1 MSDHKKIDWLRWHKR
16 KYFIRINCFIMVCIL
31 LIVLLLQFPIVHAES
46 VKISDLYFF
55 NNILNSEDALSSLG
69 GEPYQTVLSSSSL
82 RVNPFFDKETALS
95 YEEKLLDMFEQTVDL
110 SGLTNPYMSVCV
122 NSNDSSHLFV
132 AFHESNLTRYC
143 NFDNVTCGLDCSSGK
158 VYSYDL
164 NYGTFSYIGTTISW
178 SGQFNFNILL
188 STAPIIYTYYPSS
201 YSSYDYNYMLSAGD
215 CGSGPGGLNISG
227 RDTSASEH
235 KRVYEGSCV
244 YMQFSNL
251 NTGTLHIVCKSDEY
265 QRTNNFFVKLRVSNS
280 TQVSENTAY
289 TWHHKRVGVDGDYLN
304 NFSVPNNT
312 FNRGTYA
319 EYDIPLSAF
328 GNGGDYSIDLS
339 TLNQGLLDSNE
350 RSLYSFN
357 SCFEDSSVGSAGSEG
372 LATIVWS
379 LLSTVNFKFYD
390 KYETDYNLK
399 LISNVYDVSVALCGG
414 SGNDATEEI
423 FDSFTLDM
431 VSGATSSQEYPQ
443 TTEND
448 VKEQL
453 NTTIIPNNYV
463 PTPQKPSYPDA
474 YNITV
479 PNTPSNNNDN
489 NDTNN
494 NNVAPTNNNNVTNGD
509 YSPSVVNN
517 NNVTIEQGNK
527 YPEKGVMNSFIR
539 IINNDKNNAVNDVN
553 QLVAGNDF
561 VRLCN
566 NVLYAVPNQYWNVWL
581 IALKAILGIVVSAF
595 FLKILINWS
604 T

>member
-1 MSDHKKIDWLRWHKR
+1 MNDHKKIDWLRWHKR

-46 VKISDLYFF
+46 FKISDLYYF
-55 NNILNSEDALSSLG
+55 NNILNSEDALASLG

-95 YEEKLLDMFEQTVDL
+95 YEEKLIDMFDNTVDL

-122 NSNDSSHLFV
+122 NGNDSSHLYV

-143 NFDNVTCGLDCSSGK
+143 NFDNVTCGLDCSSAK

-164 NYGTFSYIGTTISW
+164 TYGNFTYYGTGISW
-178 SGQFNFNILL
+178 SGQVNLNVLL
-188 STAPIIYTYYPSS
+188 STAPIIYTYYPAS
-201 YSSYDYNYMLSAGD
+201 YSSYDYNYMVNNGD

-251 NTGTLHIVCKSDEY
+251 NTGNLHIVCKTDDY
-265 QRTNNFFVKLRVSNS
+265 QKSNGYYVKLRVSNS
-280 TQVSENTAY
+280 TSVHQNALY
-289 TWHHKRVGVDGDYLN
+289 TYKRSGTTGDFLN
-304 NFSVPNNT
+304 NFDVPNNT
-312 FNRGTYA
+312 FNRGQYT
-319 EYDIPLSAF
+319 EFDIPLSDF
-328 GNGGDYSIDLS
+328 SNSGDYTIDLYN
-339 TLNQGLLDSNE
+339 LNNGLTDSNE
-350 RSLYSFN
+350 RTLHSFASN
-357 SCFEDSSVGSAGSEG
+357 FEDSSTGLKSAMESM
-372 LATIVWS
+372 VFS
-379 LLSTVNFKFYD
+379 LLTVINYKFYD
-390 KYETDYNLK
+390 ANASSYNVALD
-399 LISNVYDVSVALCGG
+399 SFVYDVSVALCGG

-431 VSGATSSQEYPQ
+431 VSGALTQQEYPQ
-443 TTEND
+443 STEDD

-463 PTPQKPSYPDA
+463 PSPQNPSYPDA
-474 YNITV
+474 YNVTV

-489 NDTNN
+489 SDTNN

-527 YPEKGVMNSFIR
+527 YPDKGVMSSFIR

-553 QLVAGNDF
+553 TLVAGNSF
-561 VRLCN
+561 IQLCN
-566 NVLYAVPNQYWNVWL
+566 NTLYAVPSQFWNAWL
-581 IALKAILGIVVSAF
+581 IALKAILGIIVSAF